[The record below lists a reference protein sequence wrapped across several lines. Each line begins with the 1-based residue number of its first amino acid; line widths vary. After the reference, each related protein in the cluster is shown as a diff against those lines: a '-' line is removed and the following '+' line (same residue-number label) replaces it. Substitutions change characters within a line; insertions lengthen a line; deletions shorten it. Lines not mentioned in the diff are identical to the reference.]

1 MILETI
7 RLKSFMNLAV
17 LLPLKIFFISIFFS
31 SQVFTKNIILD
42 CDVTLVGIEG
52 KDMASNDSEVI
63 DINLKAKTVFFGA
76 EAIPYRLKNRL
87 KVYEGIY
94 FKGNKRTFA
103 IENKLVI
110 NKKDFQSSLN
120 KNIWD
125 NNLISVNSYSYFDCK
140 QKN

>member
-1 MILETI
+1 MIISKFFMRQEVLFLLKTFTI
-7 RLKSFMNLAV
+7 SL
-17 LLPLKIFFISIFFS
+17 FFS
-31 SQVFTKNIILD
+31 VQAFTKNIILD
-42 CDVTLVGIEG
+42 CDVTLVGIDG
-52 KDMASNDSEVI
+52 KEMASNDSEVI
-63 DINLKAKTVFFGA
+63 DINLKAMTVFFGA